1 MFILTLGFHLWL
13 GFQVG
18 RVMVSVRVH
27 IGVWVKFGVRVQARG
42 SGSVGSSLVFN
53 LGFT

>member
-1 MFILTLGFHLWL
+1 M
-13 GFQVG
+13 G

-42 SGSVGSSLVFN
+42 SGLVWVQFS
-53 LGFT
+53 F